1 MKNIKEN
8 NFDENMNINLN
19 ENLNDNYHTINY
31 LGNNENDDD
40 DLETDLSSFE
50 EEKFDFDKTN
60 VLQII
65 SKLDSNDP
73 KQNDKI
79 LDYYI
84 LIKIFEGN
92 KNDFHHLEKKY
103 KTLIKSAIRKMI
115 KDDEDINDLIQET
128 FIKAYNALHTFQF
141 GYSFSSWIYR
151 IASNCCID
159 FMRKKK
165 LNTFSINQ
173 KTNSDEEY
181 IFEIQDDSYN
191 PDLNI
196 INSEKSV
203 ALKKAIE
210 NLPENY
216 KLIIK
221 LRHEEDLD
229 YSQISEKLELPL
241 GTVKAH
247 LFRARKLLF
256 ESLKDK
262 QYLFVNN

>member
-1 MKNIKEN
+1 LKDKIINNLDESNEN
-8 NFDENMNINLN
+8 NYDENLETNFHIDDFVDNNEN
-19 ENLNDNYHTINY
+19 ENL
-31 LGNNENDDD
+31 
-40 DLETDLSSFE
+40 ETELSPFE
-50 EEKFDFDKTN
+50 EFKFNFDKVN
-60 VLQII
+60 VINII
-65 SKLDSNDP
+65 NKLDPNDP

-84 LIKIFEGN
+84 LINIFEGK
-92 KNDFHHLEKKY
+92 KNEFHHLEKKY

-115 KDDEDINDLIQET
+115 KDEEDINDLIQET

-181 IFEIQDDSYN
+181 TFEIEDN
-191 PDLNI
+191 NFVPDLNI
-196 INSEKSV
+196 INSEKSI
-203 ALKKAIE
+203 ALRKAIE
-210 NLPENY
+210 NLPDNY

-221 LRHEEDLD
+221 LRHEDDLD
-229 YSQISEKLELPL
+229 YSQISEKLDLPL

-262 QYLFVNN
+262 QYLFVN

>member
-1 MKNIKEN
+1 MKNK
-8 NFDENMNINLN
+8 NINNLDKLN
-19 ENLNDNYHTINY
+19 ENKYNEAFESIYDSNEVINIVNI
-31 LGNNENDDD
+31 NNEN
-40 DLETDLSSFE
+40 LEYIYDSLE
-50 EEKFDFDKTN
+50 EFKLNFDKEN
-60 VLQII
+60 VLKII
-65 SKLDSNDP
+65 NKLDANDP
-73 KQNDKI
+73 KQNEKI

-84 LIKIFEGN
+84 LINIFSGK
-92 KNDFHHLEKKY
+92 KNDFYYLEKKY
-103 KTLIKSAIRKMI
+103 KNLIKSAIRKMI
-115 KDDEDINDLIQET
+115 KEEDDINDLIQET

-173 KTNSDEEY
+173 KINSDEEY
-181 IFEIQDDSYN
+181 TFEIEDNSFK

-196 INSEKSV
+196 LNIDKSN
-203 ALKKAIE
+203 ALKLAIE
-210 NLPENY
+210 SLPENY
-216 KLIIK
+216 RLIIK

-229 YSQISEKLELPL
+229 YVQISEKLDMPL

-262 QYLFVNN
+262 QYLFVN